1 MFNPYVGAAVNTVN
15 SLAYWNKFQQI
26 HRWPRGNA
34 ELSIGV
40 MRGSLFVRLR
50 RADGVTTQWDFT
62 SEESVKQIRDLCD
75 RFLEVKSHAEK

>member
-15 SLAYWNKFQQI
+15 QRIHWLKCQQTHI
-26 HRWPRGNA
+26 WPRGNA
-34 ELSIGV
+34 EIMIGV

-75 RFLEVKSHAEK
+75 RFLEAKSHAEK